1 MIVGGL
7 EFSHFLTALL
17 WVNHPDLISI
27 DESIEKNV
35 DCFLNG
41 VKTSCI
47 TPADTQNK

>member
-47 TPADTQNK
+47 TPADT